1 MTLAPSDMI
10 CFALY
15 SAQHAMQQAYAPL
28 LEDLGLTY
36 PQYLVMTALW
46 DEDAVTVGALGR
58 SLQLESN
65 TLTPLLKR
73 LEAQALITRTRDK
86 ADERRVLVALTG
98 AGRGMQERARH
109 IPQCLADRIG
119 LPVEE
124 LVRMREELNGMRDR
138 LRAPAEG

>member
-98 AGRGMQERARH
+98 AGRVMQERARH

-124 LVRMREELNGMRDR
+124 LVRMREELNSMRDR